1 MLVVTDDKAMPEI
14 LLTLSGN
21 VTPRAYLST
30 DTIRLT
36 GSAKKEIK
44 GELIITPTPDNPF
57 KIIEVTAEKGEN
69 IRFELTETGNEELD
83 ELKKYLLTAH
93 NLKTEKGW
101 YMDKLHIKT
110 DSDSSPEFV
119 VTVFGVIRDG
129 SP

>member
-14 LLTLSGN
+14 RLELSGD
-21 VTPRAYLST
+21 VTPRAYISG

-36 GSAKKEIK
+36 GSAGKKIK
-44 GELIITPTPDNPF
+44 GDLFITPTPDNPF
-57 KIIEVTAEKGEN
+57 KIIEITAEKGED

-83 ELKKYLLTAH
+83 ELKKYHLTAY
-93 NLKTEKGW
+93 NLKKEKGW
-101 YMDKLHIKT
+101 YIDKLHIKT
-110 DSDSSPEFV
+110 DSDTSPEFV

>member
-57 KIIEVTAEKGEN
+57 KIIEITAEKGEN
-69 IRFELTETGNEELD
+69 IRFELKETSHN

-110 DSDSSPEFV
+110 NSDASPEFV

>member
-44 GELIITPTPDNPF
+44 GELTITPTPDNPF

-69 IRFELTETGNEELD
+69 IRFELKETSRN
-83 ELKKYLLTAH
+83 ELKKYVLIAH
-93 NLKTEKGW
+93 NVKTEKGW
-101 YMDKLHIKT
+101 YIDKLHIKT
-110 DSDSSPEFV
+110 DSEISPEFV

>member
-57 KIIEVTAEKGEN
+57 QITEVTAEKGEN
-69 IRFELTETGNEELD
+69 IRFELKETSRN
-83 ELKKYLLTAH
+83 ELKKYVLIAH
-93 NLKTEKGW
+93 NVKTEKGW